1 MKRDRLDEIE
11 DIGFYVVMMFASI
24 VIGSRIIGM
33 VANLFG
39 YE

>member
-24 VIGSRIIGM
+24 IIGFRIIGM
-33 VANLFG
+33 IVNLF
-39 YE
+39 

>member
-11 DIGFYVVMMFASI
+11 DIGFYVVMVFSSI
-24 VIGSRIIGM
+24 VIGFKIIEIM
-33 VANLFG
+33 VKLFG